1 MSDCVHG
8 LTTLF
13 RSIAAGLG
21 MLAATCLTVPAAAQQ
36 IAAEE
41 IELPDLE
48 GGRWGVSV
56 VSLDGEEVFSVAADQ
71 RFAPASTLKVVTTA
85 AAFRMLGNF
94 DSGRWPGGTSAR
106 LETTAESVHPN
117 IVLIGAGDPTLSASS
132 RCTSNCL
139 QDLADAIAAS
149 GVTDLNGVD
158 VDDSLFQPPHWP
170 AGWTHEDFRF
180 GYATSISAL
189 SVNSGVA
196 RARLTPGSRR
206 GLPPEVSWEWVPFF
220 DINTDEAETVS
231 TRQFNVDLIRR
242 PGAEE
247 AYLLGR
253 LPLAS
258 PPVHLQFGLD
268 DPSLYAGE
276 VLKAML
282 EERGV
287 TVHGPVFRGTVIHEP
302 EADADDTAPP
312 PDFVLP
318 GPDTT
323 MLLEEVLHES
333 NNFYTEVL
341 LHHISLSVRDRSQDA
356 GLELMGDMLVDAGA
370 SRSEFSLS
378 DGSGL
383 SVYNRLTPSAMTD
396 LLVWA
401 SRQSWFDTWYGFFSQ
416 AGVDGTLKY
425 RFTELGRDDRFRAK
439 TGSLTGTGSL
449 AGYFTARDGKRYAFA
464 VFANDSSLRSSATRR
479 RIDELLEDVIERID

>member
-1 MSDCVHG
+1 MRERVAG
-8 LTTLF
+8 LTTLC
-13 RSIAAGLG
+13 RSVAAGAG
-21 MLAATCLTVPAAAQQ
+21 MLAAMCLVVPAAAQQ
-36 IAAEE
+36 IVAEDV
-41 IELPDLE
+41 ELPDLE

-56 VSLDGEEVFSVAADQ
+56 VSLDGGEVYAVATDQ
-71 RFAPASTLKVVTTA
+71 RFAPASTLKLVTSA
-85 AAFRMLGNF
+85 AAFRLLGDF
-94 DSGRWPGGTSAR
+94 EGGRWPSGTSAR
-106 LETTAESVHPN
+106 LEATADSVHPN

-132 RCTSNCL
+132 RCYSNCL
-139 QDLADAIAAS
+139 QALADAVVES
-149 GVTDLNGVD
+149 GVTQLNAVD

-170 AGWTHEDFRF
+170 SGWTHEDFRF

-189 SVNSGVA
+189 SVDSGVA

-206 GLPPEVSWEWVPFF
+206 GLPPEVTWNWVPFF
-220 DINTDEAETVS
+220 EINTDEAETVS
-231 TRQFNVDLIRR
+231 TRQFSVDLIRR

-287 TVHGPVFRGTVIHEP
+287 TVHGQVFRGTTVHEP
-302 EADADDTAPP
+302 VADSDPTGPL

-318 GPDTT
+318 GPDPAL
-323 MLLEEVLHES
+323 LLEEVLHES

-341 LHHISLSVRDRSQDA
+341 LHHISLTARDRSQDA

-370 SRSEFSLS
+370 ARSEFSLA

-401 SRQSWFDTWYGFFSQ
+401 SRQSWFDTWYGHLSQ
-416 AGVDGTLKY
+416 AGVDGTLRY
-425 RFTELGRDDRFRAK
+425 RFTEMGRDDRFRAK

-449 AGYFTARDGKRYAFA
+449 AGYFETRDGRRFAFA

-479 RIDELLEDVIERID
+479 RIDELLQDVIDQLD